1 MKNLLI
7 NPNVSVNKD
16 RKEVNDQI
24 DHALISW
31 LIKNSYNPIL
41 ISNKTLILSKKKLNL
56 FLESLKISGILLTGG
71 NYRKN
76 SIRYK
81 FQIF

>member
-31 LIKNSYNPIL
+31 LIKKL
-41 ISNKTLILSKKKLNL
+41 LQSNTN
-56 FLESLKISGILLTGG
+56 F
-71 NYRKN
+71 
-76 SIRYK
+76 
-81 FQIF
+81 